1 MIVAV
6 AILTGF
12 KQQIREKV
20 TGFGSHIQI
29 VNFDSNISFETA
41 PISDAQDFIPK
52 IKQTNGI
59 RHIQVYATKAGI
71 IKTDKDIQG
80 CS

>member
-41 PISDAQDFIPK
+41 PISDARGFHSQNKADK
-52 IKQTNGI
+52 WYQAYSGI
-59 RHIQVYATKAGI
+59 CNQSRNYKNR
-71 IKTDKDIQG
+71 
-80 CS
+80 